1 MKFIKNKN
9 KIFLPDW
16 QKFKPEAINS
26 KTDIYYLSICN
37 KVFDALKNTK
47 NQIIFQKLSL
57 SEVKELSCF
66 LTCYFEDVI
75 SQTNIWRAFT
85 TKHYELY
92 NSFVPIENSEEYF
105 EDEINSVD
113 IHFLIW
119 YFVSII
125 NENSFIGISN
135 SYIVDIV
142 EEIYDVFDDN
152 YDDAPE
158 NQVLKNYY
166 FLDPDENDYYRVRY
180 FIAKVFFNNYLL
192 KIDVFERF
200 QDEIKSL
207 LSDDIEEGKIDVV
220 LYEYKDQFLLNA
232 KSKLLAL
239 GSNEWAAYIVGQN
252 HHLHKD
258 LLNISKKIRGKFL
271 FKNKIDNKYVY
282 IEHIASGKKFNLL
295 KSSYDHYNIL
305 KNDAI
310 LSIGIIKW
318 QDEWWFSGISA
329 ISPFDADLIL
339 DEKNSIKSRLDVG
352 FLENENEI
360 RKLLK
365 LQYERFLEYNNNL
378 PLAFLEKNEIN
389 IFVNNFYNY
398 YKNKLKLSKKV
409 IEDYNK
415 KVKKKGLL
423 LSDELNP
430 IESEDDFETAIVYF
444 NPNSGIEIYNNICS
458 VLDLKSNP
466 YFEEEDFRNDNLG
479 LLMNDFYS
487 TEFVNYCYDINK
499 DNLDYLKS
507 FSANQLD
514 FILRFF
520 KNNNYKTIPRQ
531 TQI

>member
-16 QKFKPEAINS
+16 EKFKPQTINS
-26 KTDIYYLSICN
+26 TTDIYYLSICN

-57 SEVKELSCF
+57 NEIKELCCF
-66 LTCYFEDVI
+66 LTSYFEDVI

-92 NSFVPIENSEEYF
+92 KSFVPIENSEEYF

-119 YFVSII
+119 YFVSIK
-125 NENSFIGISN
+125 NENSLVGFIN

-142 EEIYDVFDDN
+142 ENIYDVFDDN

-158 NQVLKNYY
+158 NQVLKNYF
-166 FLDPDENDYYRVRY
+166 FLDPNENDFYKVRY
-180 FIAKVFFNNYLL
+180 FIEKVFFNNYLL
-192 KIDVFERF
+192 KIDVNERF
-200 QDEIKSL
+200 SNEIDDLSAEDRNDERF
-207 LSDDIEEGKIDVV
+207 DIV
-220 LYEYKDQFLLNA
+220 LYEFKDQFLLNT

-252 HHLHKD
+252 HVFYED
-258 LLNISKKIRGKFL
+258 LLNISKKIRGYFL
-271 FKNKIDNKYVY
+271 FKNKIDKQYVY

-295 KSSYDHYNIL
+295 KSSYDNYTLL
-305 KNDAI
+305 KNDNI
-310 LSIGIIKW
+310 LTIGIIKW
-318 QDEWWFSGISA
+318 QNEWWFSGISA
-329 ISPFDADLIL
+329 ISPFDANLIL
-339 DEKNSIKSRLDVG
+339 EEKNSIESRQMVN
-352 FLENENEI
+352 FLEDQNEI
-360 RKLLK
+360 KKILK
-365 LQYERFLEYNNNL
+365 LEYERFLEYNNNL

-389 IFVNNFYNY
+389 DFVNNFYDY
-398 YKNKLKLSKKV
+398 YKNKLKLSKRE

-415 KVKKKGLL
+415 RVKEEGLR
-423 LSDELNP
+423 LSDKPNL
-430 IESEDDFETAIVYF
+430 IEFDEEFETAIVYF

-466 YFEEEDFRNDNLG
+466 YFEEKDFRNDNLY
-479 LLMNDFYS
+479 LLINDFYS
-487 TEFVNYCYDINK
+487 TEFVHYCYDINK
-499 DNLDYLKS
+499 DNLDYLKP
-507 FSANQLD
+507 FSANQLN

-520 KNNNYKTIPRQ
+520 KNNNFKTIPKQ